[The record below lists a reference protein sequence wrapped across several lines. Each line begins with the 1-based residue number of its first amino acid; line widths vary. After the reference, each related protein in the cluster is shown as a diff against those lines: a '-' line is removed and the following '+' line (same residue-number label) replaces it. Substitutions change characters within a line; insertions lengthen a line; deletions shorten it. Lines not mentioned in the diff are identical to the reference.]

1 MYNDF
6 KFKKK
11 FGQNFLVDENIVN
24 KIINTI
30 SIKDNNL
37 VIEIGCGDGRLT
49 RKLCERFDKVLGYEI
64 DLDVKDRLFE
74 TLKVFDNYNII
85 FEDFLSS
92 SLISDVSKY
101 DYDNLYVMGNL
112 PYYITTPI
120 IEKLVLSGLD
130 FNSMTFMVQKEVGDR
145 IGAKVGTKDYSSLT
159 VFLSYFYDIKKEFI
173 VSRNSFI
180 PRPNVDSMIISFN
193 KRETLYK
200 LIDRDLFFKLV
211 RDSFKFKRK
220 TIKNN
225 LSSYDLNIIDN
236 VLIKYGFNL
245 NTRAEQIPI
254 NVFCEMANELA
265 K

>member
-1 MYNDF
+1 MR
-6 KFKKK
+6 
-11 FGQNFLVDENIVN
+11 I
-24 KIINTI
+24 
-30 SIKDNNL
+30 
-37 VIEIGCGDGRLT
+37 RLT

-180 PRPNVDSMIISFN
+180 PKPNVDSMIISFN